1 MSRLLGG
8 GRSPGRGELLSFLLF
23 DAEHV
28 ERLFALGRRDAHR
41 RLDRHPGLWCSD
53 AAHDFD
59 IDATAVA
66 SLREREA
73 LDEWRT
79 LRRRP

>member
-8 GRSPGRGELLSFLLF
+8 GRSPSRGELLSFLLF
-23 DAEHV
+23 DEEHV
-28 ERLFALGRRDAHR
+28 ERLIDLGRRDAHR
-41 RLDRHPGLWCSD
+41 WLDRHPAVWCSD

-59 IDATAVA
+59 IDTSAIAH
-66 SLREREA
+66 LREREA

-79 LRRRP
+79 LRRR